1 MAKINEINLGAMN
14 NSAHFL
20 FITDVLARLKA
31 DETLSAKLAK
41 FQSALE
47 EAQKAEDDA
56 LKLSQ
61 KSLLTD
67 AIVEADALRDQLYSG
82 YKKSVGGYLNFPV
95 AAMADAA
102 KTLSQHIKDYRI
114 DPQEQ
119 LDKETG
125 DLVNFIDD
133 LEKKYADEVSALSLT
148 AYVSQL
154 KAANESVRTLT
165 AQRTDERMARTVGA
179 VKTARAASD
188 TAYRDLVTVV
198 NGLALFEGE
207 TAYADLIA
215 YVNAEIKHYKQEV
228 ISSSAK
234 KSAETTATDSAA
246 SKPNVLPSVS
256 QPAE

>member
-1 MAKINEINLGAMN
+1 MAKINEINLGALP

-20 FITDVLARLKA
+20 YITDVLSRLQQ
-31 DETLSAKLAK
+31 DETLSAKLEK
-41 FQSALE
+41 FAAALA

-67 AIVEADALRDQLYSG
+67 DIAAADQLRDQLYSG

-95 AAMADAA
+95 ETLSNAA
-102 KTLSQHIKDYRI
+102 KTLNQHIKDYKI

-125 DLVNFIDD
+125 DLVNFIGD
-133 LEKKYADEVSALSLT
+133 LEDKYAEEVAALSLT
-148 AYVSQL
+148 AYVEQL

-165 AQRTDERMARTVGA
+165 EQRTDERMARTVGA

-207 TAYADLIA
+207 TAYADFIS
-215 YVNAEIKHYKQEV
+215 YVNTQISHYKQEV
-228 ISSSAK
+228 LSSSSSSTAK
-234 KSAETTATDSAA
+234 KAAATTTGETA
-246 SKPNVLPSVS
+246 
-256 QPAE
+256 